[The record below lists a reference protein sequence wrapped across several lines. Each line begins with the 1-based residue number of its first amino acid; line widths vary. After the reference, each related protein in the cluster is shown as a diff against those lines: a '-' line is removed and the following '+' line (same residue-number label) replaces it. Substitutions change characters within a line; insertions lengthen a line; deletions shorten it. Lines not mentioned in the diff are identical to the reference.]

1 MMALIRKAIKSLSRA
16 RSAETP
22 MVMRERWPRGK
33 EVKKKKKSNSCANIC
48 AKRRRRA
55 AQTLSTFCSAST
67 VGEAGGREEGGHRV
81 CGQLVMET

>member
-1 MMALIRKAIKSLSRA
+1 MMALIRKAIKSPSLA

-22 MVMRERWPRGK
+22 MVMRERWARGK
-33 EVKKKKKSNSCANIC
+33 EVKKKKNNSCANMC

>member
-1 MMALIRKAIKSLSRA
+1 MMALIRKAIKSPSPA

-22 MVMRERWPRGK
+22 MVMRERCLRGK
-33 EVKKKKKSNSCANIC
+33 EVKKEKNNSCANLC

>member
-1 MMALIRKAIKSLSRA
+1 MMALIRKAIKSPSLA

-22 MVMRERWPRGK
+22 MVMRERLPRGK
-33 EVKKKKKSNSCANIC
+33 EVKKKKSNNCVNLCAR
-48 AKRRRRA
+48 RRRRA
-55 AQTLSTFCSAST
+55 VQTLSTFCSAST